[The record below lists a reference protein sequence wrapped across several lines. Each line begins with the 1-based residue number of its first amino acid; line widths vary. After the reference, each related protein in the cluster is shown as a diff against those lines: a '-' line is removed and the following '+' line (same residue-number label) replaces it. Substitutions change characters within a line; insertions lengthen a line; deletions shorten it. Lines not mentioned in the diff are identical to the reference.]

1 MNKNCK
7 SYKTI
12 GEVAKMLNLVDK
24 KTGKL
29 STHTLRFW
37 EKEFKN
43 IKPYIFAGNRR
54 YYDVKTIEILRKIKF
69 LLKNKGMTIK
79 GAKKELEYNNSKLDE
94 QNYKSINKKNI
105 KIKLNKIAN
114 IIKEIKSNG

>member
-1 MNKNCK
+1 MNKNSK
-7 SYKTI
+7 TYKTI

-94 QNYKSINKKNI
+94 QNYKTINKKNI